1 MTFILKFRNTIIS
14 VSSGNYFQIQT
25 VYNHLNNNNI
35 DINYNFKKRNNS
47 QI

>member
-14 VSSGNYFQIQT
+14 VSSSNYFQIQT
-25 VYNHLNNNNI
+25 VHNHLNNNNI
-35 DINYNFKKRNNS
+35 NINYNFKKRNNS

>member
-14 VSSGNYFQIQT
+14 VSGSNYFQIQT
-25 VYNHLNNNNI
+25 VYNNLNNNNI